1 MTIVY
6 NVPLC
11 GQFKHLLMRRSN
23 FLRILMTR
31 INWYYELAVIIFDI
45 IMFFVHLEVWYIL
58 KPHSAIHFGPV
69 EMLIILFN
77 CMQLIFVIYK
87 VESNMVNSYLIFIM
101 RHQIYLYK
109 RFLFLKNLVWNS
121 FFSYVCWTGSEF
133 FLFKYLL
140 EFKKIFWS
148 LFSWNYLF

>member
-1 MTIVY
+1 MIDCLEVLVNTCHAWFILPRATCIYIYFIKIKSLQWLGMTIEWSPVKAFQENVLHFSLLLQMMTIVY
-6 NVPLC
+6 FVPLC

-58 KPHSAIHFGPV
+58 KPHSAIHFRPV

-77 CMQLIFVIYK
+77 CMQL
-87 VESNMVNSYLIFIM
+87 
-101 RHQIYLYK
+101 
-109 RFLFLKNLVWNS
+109 
-121 FFSYVCWTGSEF
+121 TGPC
-133 FLFKYLL
+133 
-140 EFKKIFWS
+140 
-148 LFSWNYLF
+148 